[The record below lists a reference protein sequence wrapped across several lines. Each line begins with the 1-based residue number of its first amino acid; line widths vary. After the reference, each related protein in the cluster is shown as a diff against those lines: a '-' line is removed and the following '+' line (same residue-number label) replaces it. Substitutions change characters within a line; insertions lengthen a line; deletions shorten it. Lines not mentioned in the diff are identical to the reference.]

1 MQFFSILFSKI
12 IIKKPVLT
20 NYINFYNY
28 IYSCFMWILAN
39 DGNFVHFRYIN
50 KIQANT
56 IFDIYLDLN
65 FILNIAIYLLPV
77 F

>member
-1 MQFFSILFSKI
+1 
-12 IIKKPVLT
+12 
-20 NYINFYNY
+20 
-28 IYSCFMWILAN
+28 MWILAN

-50 KIQANT
+50 KIQADT